1 MGAGWSQGLTF
12 RVQGLGSL
20 QGKLTVRVSI
30 YMVGASLMTACS
42 ILGSRVY
49 GG

>member
-1 MGAGWSQGLTF
+1 MGAGWGQGLTF

-30 YMVGASLMTACS
+30 YMVASLMTACS